1 MRWSSRVSKLLPS
14 PHNHGIA
21 AGAEG
26 CAQAAYAAASCA
38 TIAVIEPVC
47 TANHPEREVGLD
59 GIELRFA
66 ATRVDDERAVR
77 RLMQSIEACGQLI
90 ACIAVDPGASE
101 AAPLV
106 LIDGYRRVAAL
117 RRLARD
123 TVRVECWN
131 CSLGAAL
138 AQVLARSRSRAF
150 TALEE
155 ALLLR
160 ELMDGQ
166 RLSQREA
173 ARQSGRD
180 ASWVQRR
187 LQLLG
192 ELPEG
197 LLEAVRTGQ
206 VSTWAATRVF
216 APLARAN
223 ADHAQRLLARG
234 TKPRQGLSTRELASW
249 FAHYQ
254 RAQRRERE
262 HMVDHPRL
270 LLDSLAERDS
280 QRAAAQLENGPEGAA
295 VGELGRLQGLLEVA
309 RKHLAGLQ
317 RPVSVPLLHAC
328 RRVRVRCREL
338 EGEFGR
344 LIDDADG
351 DPQHGVR
358 AATPGPFA
366 ARDQPAAAHLA

>member
-1 MRWSSRVSKLLPS
+1 MLP
-14 PHNHGIA
+14 PNHGIA
-21 AGAEG
+21 AGAHD
-26 CAQAAYAAASCA
+26 CAQAACAAASCA
-38 TIAVIEPVC
+38 TVAAIEPAC
-47 TANHPEREVGLD
+47 TANHPEGEVGLD
-59 GIELRFA
+59 RLELRFA
-66 ATRVDDERAVR
+66 ATRVNDQRAVQ
-77 RLMQSIEACGQLI
+77 RLVQSIEACGQLI
-90 ACIAVDPGASE
+90 ACIVLHEQTQASPAQ

-123 TVRVECWN
+123 TVRVECW
-131 CSLGAAL
+131 SGPLGAAL
-138 AQVLARSRSRAF
+138 AQLLARSRSRAF
-150 TALEE
+150 TAIEE

-160 ELMDGQ
+160 ELMDEQ

-180 ASWVQRR
+180 VSWVQRR

-192 ELPEG
+192 ELPEA
-197 LLEAVRTGQ
+197 LLEAVRAAQ
-206 VSTWAATRVF
+206 VSTWAAVRVF

-223 ADHAQRLLARG
+223 ADHPQRLLVSCVQ
-234 TKPRQGLSTRELASW
+234 PQQGLSTRELASW

-280 QRAAAQLENGPEGAA
+280 QRA
-295 VGELGRLQGLLEVA
+295 VGELGRLQGLLELA
-309 RKHLAGLQ
+309 RKRLATLQ
-317 RPVSVPLLHAC
+317 RPLSVPLLRAC
-328 RRVRVRCREL
+328 RRVRVRGHEL
-338 EGEFGR
+338 EAELGR